1 MRLDFTFELGRIR
14 ERVAVQFFAHGIED
28 FAGGL
33 HAQVCGEQRRLQILQ
48 DGWINPALTEKNRV
62 DGLRQRRLRLADRLP
77 QLLEKRRF
85 RLGFSK
91 QGNHPSRASLLAQLK
106 IVADRVT
113 GVVGRRR

>member
-1 MRLDFTFELGRIR
+1 ILFSTRLPRPPTSPLFPYTTLFRS
-14 ERVAVQFFAHGIED
+14 
-28 FAGGL
+28 L